1 VALPNIKLVFLT
13 MNEDPELAVE
23 AVKMGASSYL
33 LKKSAVS
40 ELLQSMQAALRG
52 KCYITPQIARGMQES
67 FIWNPHGTSSPRV
80 LTPHER
86 EVIQLLARG
95 KSTKQTAEILKI
107 TPRTVAFHKHRTM
120 QALGLKTNA
129 GLVQFAI
136 RDRMVL
142 A

>member
-1 VALPNIKLVFLT
+1 